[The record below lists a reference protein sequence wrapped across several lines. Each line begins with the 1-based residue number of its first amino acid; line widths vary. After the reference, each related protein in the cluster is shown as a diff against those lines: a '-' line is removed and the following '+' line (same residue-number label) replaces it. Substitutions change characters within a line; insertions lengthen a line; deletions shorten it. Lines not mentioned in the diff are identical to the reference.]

1 MIAVCLSINFLG
13 QILFYCPCLIL
24 HMKLITS
31 NKNYFL
37 CCIYKPQQLRQLND
51 KPKELAS
58 SPSPKLIKK
67 QPSTESLLTE
77 EKSVSQ
83 PNKPTTAPAPP
94 QPTNT
99 AFENFIEHFSA
110 HKFNFVFNTK
120 FKYLVLAVFVCY
132 FFANIFVCAFNLKI
146 DIPVTD
152 LLPARSYLA
161 KHMANHQNDFE
172 LGPMIVFN
180 FMEPVNYS
188 DAAYFKKMNAFLDD
202 VKSFKGMRRF
212 ELNWYAESMFGY
224 KEALTYNL
232 DDPAKYAI
240 DYVIGQENY
249 ADDLNLSIE
258 NSNILIKSHR
268 IYIQMDKFTGSSEEV
283 DLMNDIQYLA
293 EDKYQ
298 YSKQQLIIFSSVY
311 IFLEQLNEIFP
322 SIIAL
327 ISLPMECVF
336 VVSLFLMFD
345 LKSIFIQSVIFVSLI
360 LSIFSNLYIFKI
372 SLNIVTL
379 FQLIMIPSLL
389 IEFLLYTGHL
399 FLLKTPSDL
408 SKKKNKPPIT
418 KTIPTV
424 ISGGGSDEAY
434 AKSSGTSSSLESL
447 ELIQNNT
454 NELVQVA
461 AIPEVNKKH
470 QHHKRLRFV
479 LGKNLNLTSLFL
491 VFICTFSFSIM
502 SFCDTYNFH
511 TLYLVLMIACLNT
524 FVHVYIFYPNLLGLF
539 GTCWTQKQQGQH
551 VPDEDVNQKI

>member
-1 MIAVCLSINFLG
+1 
-13 QILFYCPCLIL
+13 
-24 HMKLITS
+24 MKLITS

-37 CCIYKPQQLRQLND
+37 CCIYKPQKLRQLKDD
-51 KPKELAS
+51 KPKDLAS
-58 SPSPKLIKK
+58 SPPPKTIKK
-67 QPSTESLLTE
+67 QPSTESLLTN

-83 PNKPTTAPAPP
+83 ANKPTQAPTGDTAAPP
-94 QPTNT
+94 SQRSNT
-99 AFENFIEHFSA
+99 AFEDFIENFSA
-110 HKFNFVFNTK
+110 HKFNFVYNTK

-152 LLPARSYLA
+152 LLPAQSYLA
-161 KHMANHQNDFE
+161 KHMANHKKDFQ
-172 LGPMIVFN
+172 LGPMIMFN

-202 VKSFKGMRRF
+202 VKSFKGMRKF
-212 ELNWYAESMFGY
+212 ELNWYAESMYGY
-224 KEALTYNL
+224 KDALSYNL
-232 DDPAKYAI
+232 ADPEKYAVN
-240 DYVIGQENY
+240 YVIGQENY
-249 ADDLNLSIE
+249 ADDLNFSIE
-258 NSNILIKSHR
+258 NSSILIKSHR

-293 EDKYQ
+293 EDKYK

-360 LSIFSNLYIFKI
+360 LSIFSNLYIFRI

-399 FLLKTPSDL
+399 FLLKTPPSL
-408 SKKKNKPPIT
+408 SGKQNKSSNI
-418 KTIPTV
+418 KAIPTA
-424 ISGGGSDEAY
+424 ISGDEAY

-454 NELVQVA
+454 KELVQVA
-461 AIPEVNKKH
+461 AVPEVNKKH

-479 LGKNLNLTSLFL
+479 HGKNLNLTSLFL
-491 VFICTFSFSIM
+491 VFMCTFSFSIM

-524 FVHVYIFYPNLLGLF
+524 FVHVYIFYPNLLALF
-539 GTCWTQKQQGQH
+539 GTCWTQQSSKH
-551 VPDEDVNQKI
+551 VQIEDVNKKI